1 MLGLSL
7 GHWIIVMIVVV
18 VLFGPKR
25 LPELGQSIGEGIRNF
40 KKGLTDSGSDTQ
52 TKIVDKSDSDK
63 S

>member
-1 MLGLSL
+1 
-7 GHWIIVMIVVV
+7 MIVVV